1 MAREKGNPNSGHLM
15 RDNPEPGSFLL
26 ASHHD
31 QEVRTA
37 HEEGEYLEKVPG
49 SHDQSQV
56 MARVLCSANLVY
68 NNLVKES
75 KVSPPV

>member
-1 MAREKGNPNSGHLM
+1 MAGEKGNPNSGHSM
-15 RDNPEPGSFLL
+15 KDNPEPGSFLL
-26 ASHHD
+26 ANPHD

-37 HEEGEYLEKVPG
+37 TWRRRLFWEGSRE
-49 SHDQSQV
+49 HDQSQV

-68 NNLVKES
+68 NNLVEES